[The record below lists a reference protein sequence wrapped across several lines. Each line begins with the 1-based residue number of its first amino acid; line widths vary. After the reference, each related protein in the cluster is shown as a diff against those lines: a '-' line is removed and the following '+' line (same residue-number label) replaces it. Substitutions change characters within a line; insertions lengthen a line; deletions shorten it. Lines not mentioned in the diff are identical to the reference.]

1 MGCGCRP
8 MMVGGSSC
16 RPRLPRSL
24 TVSVT
29 VGPPAADEI
38 RAAYA
43 VGDLEV
49 IAEVLGPAITDQ
61 TDWAGAAE
69 RRFEVEVITDITV
82 T

>member
-1 MGCGCRP
+1 

-16 RPRLPRSL
+16 RPQPYPRSL